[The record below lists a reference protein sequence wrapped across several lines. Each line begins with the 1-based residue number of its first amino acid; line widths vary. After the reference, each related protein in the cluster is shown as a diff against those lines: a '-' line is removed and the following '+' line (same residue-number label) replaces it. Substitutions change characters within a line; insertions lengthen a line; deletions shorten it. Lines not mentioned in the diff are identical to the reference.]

1 MGNLVTTFVFNGAIE
16 EACSL
21 QKWCHNAE
29 VLRKHMAFQRHLLLR
44 SVVLTN
50 RIEEVGNLCPRAHVR
65 GFDPHLTAAI
75 GRYQVGTLHE
85 VTCPNTL
92 YKLQILDE
100 DMFQQPVIFLDADV
114 DLSLGRRLTHQFSE
128 LNATRVSELFEGWRR
143 SPCVIQ
149 ATPDHSALVN
159 DGVML
164 VKPNRAMYMQSM
176 RILNRSSFSTRYG
189 YEQNGLPKAAFP
201 NAAPLVRRAQGY
213 WANTWSYVCGAG
225 GQGLFAHL
233 SMRGSGEK
241 FCVPQDWL
249 VRVRHFWGRDKPWK
263 KARLPPRESDGAASC
278 KRYFEFPVPSTS
290 LCKSFLERNRRTAKV
305 ACLGRE
311 WPIL

>member
-1 MGNLVTTFVFNGAIE
+1 MGNIVTTFLFDGPVE
-16 EACSL
+16 RACSL

-29 VLRKHMAFQRHLLLR
+29 VLRKHLSFQKHVTLR
-44 SVVLTN
+44 TVVLTN
-50 RIEEVGNLCPRAHVR
+50 RVQEVSNLCPRAHVR

-75 GRYQVGTLHE
+75 DRYNRGVPHVHE
-85 VTCPNTL
+85 VTCPMTL

-100 DMFQQPVIFLDADV
+100 EVFQQPVIFLDADV
-114 DLSLGRRLTHQFSE
+114 DISLGRRMTDQMSTMNATHMSE
-128 LNATRVSELFEGWRR
+128 LYEAWRA

-164 VKPNRAMYMQSM
+164 VKPNRAMYEQSL
-176 RILNRSSFSTRYG
+176 RILNRSAWSRRHGFER
-189 YEQNGLPKAAFP
+189 NGLPQAAFP
-201 NAAPLVRRAQGY
+201 NALPLVKKAKGY
-213 WANTWSYVCGAG
+213 WTNSWDYVCGAG

-233 SMRGSGEK
+233 SMRGSGEQ

-249 VRVRHFWGRDKPWK
+249 IRVRHFWAGEKPWK
-263 KARLPPRESDGAASC
+263 KQPSVSC
-278 KRYFEFPVPSTS
+278 RRYFEFPVPSTS
-290 LCKSFLERNRRTAKV
+290 LCKTWVEQHKHHAKA
-305 ACLGRE
+305 ACLGRD